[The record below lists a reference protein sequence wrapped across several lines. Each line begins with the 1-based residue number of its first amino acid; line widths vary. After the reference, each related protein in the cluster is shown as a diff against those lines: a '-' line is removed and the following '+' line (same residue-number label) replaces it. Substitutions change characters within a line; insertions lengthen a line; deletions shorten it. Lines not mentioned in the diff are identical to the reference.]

1 MKNKYMKPKIYSI
14 IGFILIICITVF
26 LRVYLLG
33 KVPSSPDWDEV
44 ALGYNAYSILETG
57 RDEYGK
63 FIPVVLQSFDDYKPA
78 LYAYL
83 IIPFIKIFG
92 LSVVAVRLPAIIFG
106 VISIIAIFF
115 IMKELFKKPIK
126 IEKFTISNSY
136 IALLTTFFVALSP
149 WHIQFSRIAFEAGVG
164 LSINLLAILFFL
176 KGLRNKYFLAVSFV
190 FGAINIYVYQSE
202 KVYVPLLFL
211 VLFSVFWKSI
221 QKISKKWI
229 FLSFILALLVA
240 SPMIF
245 YILTNPNAL
254 SRAKGVSVFTDTTR
268 LLSSNTDKM
277 KRNVENGDVLGQ
289 IIDNRRIDYVKAF
302 ASGYLSHF
310 QPNWLFYQGD
320 VARHHAP
327 FMGNLY
333 LFTLP
338 FILLGIYVLLFSDID
353 KKTKYFIILYG
364 IIAPIPA
371 SITIDVPHAVR
382 TINFIPMYDVLASL
396 GILFFI
402 YYCLSKKIYLKLPL
416 IIIFLL
422 IVFLNVSY
430 YLNQYFV
437 QQNFYNSEYWQY
449 GWEEAVLYTEKEAK
463 NFNQVVVTNQA
474 PLDQSYMFF
483 LFYTKYDPRKY
494 LNSGGTKGGSFDMQH
509 KAFDKYTFRPIKW
522 DEDKL
527 LKNTLFVGRPEDL
540 PVNFAKTVY
549 YENGEPAII
558 VSRTHE

>member
-1 MKNKYMKPKIYSI
+1 MKSKYIKQKFYINI
-14 IGFILIICITVF
+14 ILILIIGIAIF
-26 LRVYLLG
+26 LRIYSLG

-63 FIPVVLQSFDDYKPA
+63 FIPVVLRSFDDYKPA

-92 LSVVAVRLPAIIFG
+92 LSVVAVRMPAIIFG
-106 VISIIAIFF
+106 VITVITIFF

-126 IEKFTISNSY
+126 IEKFTISNNFISLFT
-136 IALLTTFFVALSP
+136 ALLVAFSP

-164 LSINLLAILFFL
+164 LSINLIAILFFL
-176 KGLRNKYFLAVSFV
+176 KGLRNKYFLALSFV
-190 FGAINIYVYQSE
+190 FGAISIYVYQSE
-202 KVYVPLLFL
+202 KVYVPLLFSIL
-211 VLFSVFWKSI
+211 IIVFWKSI

-229 FLSFILALLVA
+229 LLSFCLALLVSA
-240 SPMIF
+240 PMIF

-254 SRAKGVSVFTDTTR
+254 SRAKGVSVFTDTTK
-268 LLSSNTDKM
+268 LLASNTDKM
-277 KRNVENGDVLGQ
+277 KRNIENGDIPGQ
-289 IIDNRRIDYVKAF
+289 VIDNRRIDYVKAF
-302 ASGYLSHF
+302 TSGYLSHF

-338 FILLGIYVLLFSDID
+338 FILLGIYVLLFSDAD
-353 KKTKYFIILYG
+353 RKTKYFIILYG
-364 IIAPIPA
+364 LIAPIPA

-382 TINFIPMYDVLASL
+382 TINFIPVFDVLAAL
-396 GILFFI
+396 GILFFV
-402 YYCLSKKIYLKLPL
+402 YFCLSKKLYIKVPL
-416 IIIFLL
+416 IAAFLL
-422 IVFLNVSY
+422 IVILNVSY

-437 QQNFYNSEYWQY
+437 QQNYYNSEYWQY
-449 GWEEAVLYTEKEAK
+449 GWEDAVLYTKEEAK
-463 NFNQVVVTNQA
+463 KFDHVVVTNES

-483 LFYTKYDPRKY
+483 LFYTKYDPHKY
-494 LNSGGTKGGSFDMQH
+494 LSSGGTKGGGFNMQH
-509 KAFDKYTFRPIKW
+509 TAFDKYTFRPINW

-527 LKNTLFVGRPEDL
+527 QKNTLFIGRPEDL

>member
-1 MKNKYMKPKIYSI
+1 MKNKFILSKFYVRI
-14 IGFILIICITVF
+14 ILILIIGVAIF
-26 LRVYLLG
+26 LRVYALG

-78 LYAYL
+78 LYAYF
-83 IIPFIKIFG
+83 IIPFLKIFG
-92 LSVVAVRLPAIIFG
+92 LSIVSVRLPAIIFG
-106 VISIIAIFF
+106 VISIITIFF
-115 IMKELFKKPIK
+115 IMRELFKQSIR
-126 IEKFTISNSY
+126 IEKFTIPRDY
-136 IALLTTFFVALSP
+136 VALLTTLFVAFSP
-149 WHIQFSRIAFEAGVG
+149 WHIQFSRVAFEAGVG
-164 LSINLLAILFFL
+164 LSINLIAILFFL
-176 KGLRNKYFLAVSFV
+176 KGLRNKYFFALSFV
-190 FGAINIYVYQSE
+190 VGAISIYVYQSE
-202 KVYVPLLFL
+202 KVYVPLLFI
-211 VLFSVFWKSI
+211 VLFIVFWKSI

-229 FLSFILALLVA
+229 CLSFALALLVA
-240 SPMIF
+240 APMIF

-254 SRAKGVSVFTDTTR
+254 SRAKGVSVFTDTTK
-268 LLSSNTDKM
+268 LLASNTDKM
-277 KRNVENGDVLGQ
+277 KRNVENGDILGQ

-338 FILLGIYVLLFSDID
+338 FILIGIYVLIFSDTER
-353 KKTKYFIILYG
+353 KTKYFIILYG

-382 TINFIPMYDVLASL
+382 TINFIPVFDVFASL
-396 GILFFI
+396 GVLFFV
-402 YYCLSKKIYLKLPL
+402 YFCMSKKIYIRLPL
-416 IIIFLL
+416 IAIFLA

-449 GWEEAVLYTEKEAK
+449 GWEDAVLYTKDEAK
-463 NFNQVVVTNQA
+463 SFDQVVVTNES

-483 LFYTKYDPRKY
+483 LFYTKYDPHKY
-494 LNSGGTKGGSFDMQH
+494 LSSGGTKGGSFDMQH
-509 KAFDKYTFRPIKW
+509 TAFDKYTFRPINW

-527 LKNTLFVGRPEDL
+527 LKNTLFIGRPEDL